1 MDLLIAL
8 IPITIIIGMAAVSMD
23 DMSYRSQSVIQFS
36 SLDRVA
42 TDSADALMV
51 SSGTPNDWE
60 YKDNPEVP
68 GLAKLDSKTNRTENT
83 VLSFFKISSLT
94 KQDLDKL
101 VGPNYDACLVLTDA
115 SANTTIKKVGEIN
128 NNASDIARDER
139 SAKATKLDL
148 ATTLEGVLKNIDSP
162 RTYTTDFVTN
172 EKARTY
178 LNYWVLVKRSGDYNA
193 VININGN
200 LFMNSSDINEG
211 FTVKQI
217 NDTFLTNDESGN
229 IVTVVGNWG
238 NGYLDVYVVAAPKD
252 VTENEIK
259 LENVIPIVVKMELYV
274 WAR

>member
-42 TDSADALMV
+42 TDSADALML
-51 SSGTPNDWE
+51 SAGTPTDWE

-68 GLAKLDSKTNRTENT
+68 GLAKLDGKTNRTENS
-83 VLSFFKISSLT
+83 VLSFFKISSLN
-94 KQDLDKL
+94 KQDLEKL
-101 VGPNYDACLVLTDA
+101 VGPNYDACLVLTDTN
-115 SANTTIKKVGEIN
+115 ANTTIKKIGEIN
-128 NNASDIARDER
+128 NSVSDVGRVER

-148 ATTLEGVLKNIDSP
+148 ATSLEGVLKNIDSP
-162 RTYTTDFVTN
+162 RTYTTEFVTN

-178 LNYWVLVKRSGDYNA
+178 LNYWILVKRSGNYSA
-193 VININGN
+193 TININSN
-200 LFMNSSDINEG
+200 SFMNSSDINEG

-252 VTENEIK
+252 VSESEIK